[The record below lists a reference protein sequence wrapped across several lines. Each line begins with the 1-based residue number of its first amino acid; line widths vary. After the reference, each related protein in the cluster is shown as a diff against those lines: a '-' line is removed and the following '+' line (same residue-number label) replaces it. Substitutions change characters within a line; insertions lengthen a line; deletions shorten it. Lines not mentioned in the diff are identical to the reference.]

1 MIKVSPPAAAVVAL
15 ASLAL
20 VTGVGA
26 GSWDIGRDSFT
37 SDDVSAE
44 VLEGRDGILVRGLP
58 RWVVEDAAT
67 ILRVYPAEADWHDP
81 GFPSVQGEW
90 QDHRDGLSFRPRY
103 PLASG
108 VDYLVVLH
116 PGCDEVPV
124 AYSAT
129 PLGSD
134 TRTGATVV
142 ALYPSSNVLPA
153 NQLKLYLHFSRPMR
167 RWDPYD
173 HIQLIDDDTGD
184 EIPAAFHAMRDG
196 LWDASGTRLTI
207 VFDPGRVKRGLAN
220 NLALGAPLSAG
231 KRYRLA
237 IDSTWLDASGRPL
250 AGGFIKRFGV
260 VEADRVRPDPD
271 HWGITTP
278 DMATTSPVLLHF
290 GETMDH
296 ALLMDFIDV
305 VRADGTLV
313 SGMPTTEAAEREWRF
328 HPATPWQ
335 PGSYLIRVDR
345 RIEDL
350 AGNNVERLF
359 DVDLTQPGEAHE
371 HDNDVDGRWITLP
384 FTVYDTTPLSLNGS
398 TP

>member
-1 MIKVSPPAAAVVAL
+1 MIKVLPIAVAVVAL

-20 VTGVGA
+20 VAGVGT
-26 GSWDIGRDSFT
+26 GSRGIDRASFS
-37 SDDVSAE
+37 SDDVSAT
-44 VLEGRDGILVRGLP
+44 VLEGRDGILVSGLP
-58 RWVVEDAAT
+58 QWVVEDAAT
-67 ILRVYPAEADWHDP
+67 TLRVYPAEADWHDP

-90 QDHRDGLSFRPRY
+90 EDQRDGVSFRPRY

-116 PGCDEVPV
+116 AGCDEAPV
-124 AYSAT
+124 AYSAKA
-129 PLGSD
+129 LGSA
-134 TRTGATVV
+134 TNTGASVV
-142 ALYPSSNVLPA
+142 AMYPSGNVLPA

-167 RWDPYD
+167 QWNPYD

-196 LWDASGTRLTI
+196 LWDANGTRLTI

-237 IDSTWLDASGRPL
+237 IDSTWLAASGRPL
-250 AGGFIKRFGV
+250 AGGFIKRFRV
-260 VEADRVRPDPD
+260 VEADRVRPDAD
-271 HWGITTP
+271 HWGITAP
-278 DMATTSPVLLHF
+278 DMETTSPVLLHF
-290 GETMDH
+290 GESMDH

-305 VRADGTLV
+305 VRADSTLV

-328 HPATPWQ
+328 HPAAPWQ

-345 RIEDL
+345 RLEDL
-350 AGNNVERLF
+350 AGNNLERLF
-359 DVDLTQPGEAHE
+359 DVDLTQPGELHE
-371 HDNDVDGRWITLP
+371 HDHDGDDRWITLP
-384 FTVYDTTPLSLNGS
+384 FTVDDNTPLSLNGS
-398 TP
+398 TR